1 MWRSRGQP
9 ALPAQMSVT
18 SLQYHSLSGSL
29 GPLSIALTS
38 AGKKRD
44 PGDSFR
50 GEKWNPDDSW
60 LRGILKRSQPWNSP
74 EETGNFNK

>member
-1 MWRSRGQP
+1 MEKPGTASPSRP
-9 ALPAQMSVT
+9 NECDIAPVPFTLRFS
-18 SLQYHSLSGSL
+18 